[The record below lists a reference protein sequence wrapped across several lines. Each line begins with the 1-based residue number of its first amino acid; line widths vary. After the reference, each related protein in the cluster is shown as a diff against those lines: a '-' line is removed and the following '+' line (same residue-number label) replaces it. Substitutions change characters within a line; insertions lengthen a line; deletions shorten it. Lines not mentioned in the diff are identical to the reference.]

1 MGRAGVEH
9 GVAFRRVRFK
19 ESDCARFAPR
29 LREAGTGE
37 HFFLVFFCERLYA
50 FVPRI
55 IKVRVSGIAA
65 ILEPS
70 TAASATTAFSG
81 AFCHTALGTRD

>member
-9 GVAFRRVRFK
+9 GVALRRVRFK
-19 ESDCARFAPR
+19 ESACARFAPR

-37 HFFLVFFCERLYA
+37 HFFLGFFCACLYA

-55 IKVRVSGIAA
+55 IEVRVSAVAA

-70 TAASATTAFSG
+70 TAVSATTAFSG
-81 AFCHTALGTRD
+81 AF